1 MPLPP
6 KVPRDLALAP
16 VAAEVDLNLQRF
28 RDVPLEKIRAQLDLE
43 LDRPEL
49 RGTRDERAARVLH
62 AAVRNVNM
70 HHWSAEITPDGARL
84 RLTGGSVTLD
94 LGLSATLLRYIE
106 SDGAVS

>member
-1 MPLPP
+1 MSIPP

-28 RDVPLEKIRAQLDLE
+28 RDLPEQEIRAQLDLE

-49 RGTRDERAARVLH
+49 RHTRDERAGRVL
-62 AAVRNVNM
+62 AAALRNVNM
-70 HHWSAEITPDGARL
+70 HHWSAEISDDGARL
-84 RLTGGSVTLD
+84 RLLGGSVTLD

-106 SDGAVS
+106 GDGTR